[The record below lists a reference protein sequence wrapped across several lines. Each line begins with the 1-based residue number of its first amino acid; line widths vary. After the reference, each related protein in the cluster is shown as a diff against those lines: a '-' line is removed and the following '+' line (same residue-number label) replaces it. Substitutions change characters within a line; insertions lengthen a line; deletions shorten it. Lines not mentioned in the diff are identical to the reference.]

1 MTRNSAGISILE
13 NLARQRNVGLS
24 VQASYVGSAAAYL
37 LPNACLVG
45 DWNRLTAPP
54 LKYSEHLSDH
64 FAIASVPEA
73 IDY

>member
-1 MTRNSAGISILE
+1 MARNSAGISILE

-24 VQASYVGSAAAYL
+24 VQVSYFGSVAVHL

-54 LKYSEHLSDH
+54 LKYSEHHSDY
-64 FAIASVPEA
+64 FEIASVPES